1 MELLQLIREAKY
13 PDRMGIEIPESAKI
27 VLFQEEKLKSYYNEL
42 SWASSEYEAALQ
54 RHGVQAPLRHGQQ
67 RLEQLVTNIYDIIQR
82 RVEKNLRIGSRTLLV
97 DLPAD
102 ESFTV
107 MDFVAMRKSHIGEK
121 GGILQG
127 KNVEIEH
134 AVDDLVKIIVN
145 YQFDTTT
152 EIVAPEEL
160 TDESTEESTE
170 EESTGMPTEEPTEEP
185 TDEPC
190 LEILMTTTHSAPTR
204 AIHARHQA
212 TEEEIKRHD
221 IFIGNV
227 SLSISL
233 GDDHDH
239 AVVNDGMDAFADVCA
254 LLDIAAPDLI
264 CTAEELLQQ
273 YHERLGHPSFDVL
286 RKLVETTYGLKVKG
300 PFQLAPCKVCDAIK
314 VEKDSFATRTR
325 SRSSFSR
332 TFGSSHND
340 CRAASPIRQLRYPKT
355 SRLHQI
361 SQLLACLSLRRRTC

>member
-1 MELLQLIREAKY
+1 ME
-13 PDRMGIEIPESAKI
+13 
-27 VLFQEEKLKSYYNEL
+27 FKLRSGMTTLTWTFVNIDSYK
-42 SWASSEYEAALQ
+42 A
-54 RHGVQAPLRHGQQ
+54 HVQQGLQ

-160 TDESTEESTE
+160 TDEST

-340 CRAASPIRQLRYPKT
+340 CRAASPIRRLRHPKT

>member
-1 MELLQLIREAKY
+1 
-13 PDRMGIEIPESAKI
+13 
-27 VLFQEEKLKSYYNEL
+27 
-42 SWASSEYEAALQ
+42 
-54 RHGVQAPLRHGQQ
+54 
-67 RLEQLVTNIYDIIQR
+67 
-82 RVEKNLRIGSRTLLV
+82 
-97 DLPAD
+97 
-102 ESFTV
+102 
-107 MDFVAMRKSHIGEK
+107 
-121 GGILQG
+121 
-127 KNVEIEH
+127 
-134 AVDDLVKIIVN
+134 
-145 YQFDTTT
+145 
-152 EIVAPEEL
+152 
-160 TDESTEESTE
+160 
-170 EESTGMPTEEPTEEP
+170 MPTEEPTEEP

-227 SLSISL
+227 PLSISL

-340 CRAASPIRQLRYPKT
+340 CRAASPIRRLRHPKT

-361 SQLLACLSLRRRTC
+361 SQLLACLSLRRRTCCL

>member
-1 MELLQLIREAKY
+1 MELLQLIREAKC

-152 EIVAPEEL
+152 EIAAPEEP
-160 TDESTEESTE
+160 TDES
-170 EESTGMPTEEPTEEP
+170 TEEP
-185 TDEPC
+185 TDEPS

-227 SLSISL
+227 SLSNSL

-254 LLDIAAPDLI
+254 LLDIAAPGLI

-340 CRAASPIRQLRYPKT
+340 CRAASPIRRLRHPKT

>member
-1 MELLQLIREAKY
+1 MLGDPDDHY
-13 PDRMGIEIPESAKI
+13 PFGAH
-27 VLFQEEKLKSYYNEL
+27 
-42 SWASSEYEAALQ
+42 A
-54 RHGVQAPLRHGQQ
+54 
-67 RLEQLVTNIYDIIQR
+67 
-82 RVEKNLRIGSRTLLV
+82 RV
-97 DLPAD
+97 
-102 ESFTV
+102 
-107 MDFVAMRKSHIGEK
+107 
-121 GGILQG
+121 
-127 KNVEIEH
+127 
-134 AVDDLVKIIVN
+134 
-145 YQFDTTT
+145 
-152 EIVAPEEL
+152 
-160 TDESTEESTE
+160 
-170 EESTGMPTEEPTEEP
+170 
-185 TDEPC
+185 
-190 LEILMTTTHSAPTR
+190 
-204 AIHARHQA
+204 HARHQA

-239 AVVNDGMDAFADVCA
+239 AVVNDGMDAFADVCG

-340 CRAASPIRQLRYPKT
+340 CRAASPIRRLRHPKT

>member
-102 ESFTV
+102 ESSTV

-152 EIVAPEEL
+152 
-160 TDESTEESTE
+160 
-170 EESTGMPTEEPTEEP
+170 
-185 TDEPC
+185 
-190 LEILMTTTHSAPTR
+190 
-204 AIHARHQA
+204 
-212 TEEEIKRHD
+212 
-221 IFIGNV
+221 
-227 SLSISL
+227 
-233 GDDHDH
+233 
-239 AVVNDGMDAFADVCA
+239 
-254 LLDIAAPDLI
+254 
-264 CTAEELLQQ
+264 
-273 YHERLGHPSFDVL
+273 
-286 RKLVETTYGLKVKG
+286 KLW
-300 PFQLAPCKVCDAIK
+300 P
-314 VEKDSFATRTR
+314 R
-325 SRSSFSR
+325 RSSR
-332 TFGSSHND
+332 M
-340 CRAASPIRQLRYPKT
+340 
-355 SRLHQI
+355 
-361 SQLLACLSLRRRTC
+361 SLRRSPRICLRRSLRRSPRMKLWRSPRMSHPWRS

>member
-1 MELLQLIREAKY
+1 M
-13 PDRMGIEIPESAKI
+13 
-27 VLFQEEKLKSYYNEL
+27 
-42 SWASSEYEAALQ
+42 SEYEAALQ

-160 TDESTEESTE
+160 TDESTEEPTD
-170 EESTGMPTEEPTEEP
+170 MPTEEPTEEP
-185 TDEPC
+185 TDEPTEEPTDEPS

-204 AIHARHQA
+204 AFMPD
-212 TEEEIKRHD
+212 TKR
-221 IFIGNV
+221 
-227 SLSISL
+227 
-233 GDDHDH
+233 
-239 AVVNDGMDAFADVCA
+239 
-254 LLDIAAPDLI
+254 
-264 CTAEELLQQ
+264 
-273 YHERLGHPSFDVL
+273 R
-286 RKLVETTYGLKVKG
+286 R
-300 PFQLAPCKVCDAIK
+300 
-314 VEKDSFATRTR
+314 R
-325 SRSSFSR
+325 RSSATTSSLATYHFQFPLVTTTHLALMAREETFARVCSR
-332 TFGSSHND
+332 VLL
-340 CRAASPIRQLRYPKT
+340 LRYA
-355 SRLHQI
+355 SEARLTAWFHGPGR
-361 SQLLACLSLRRRTC
+361 AK

>member
-1 MELLQLIREAKY
+1 M
-13 PDRMGIEIPESAKI
+13 
-27 VLFQEEKLKSYYNEL
+27 
-42 SWASSEYEAALQ
+42 
-54 RHGVQAPLRHGQQ
+54 
-67 RLEQLVTNIYDIIQR
+67 TNIYDIIQR

-233 GDDHDH
+233 GDDH
-239 AVVNDGMDAFADVCA
+239 
-254 LLDIAAPDLI
+254 APRANGTGRNL
-264 CTAEELLQQ
+264 
-273 YHERLGHPSFDVL
+273 
-286 RKLVETTYGLKVKG
+286 
-300 PFQLAPCKVCDAIK
+300 
-314 VEKDSFATRTR
+314 
-325 SRSSFSR
+325 RSSLFA
-332 TFGSSHND
+332 SS
-340 CRAASPIRQLRYPKT
+340 SLTLR
-355 SRLHQI
+355 L
-361 SQLLACLSLRRRTC
+361 

>member
-1 MELLQLIREAKY
+1 MELLQLIREAKC

-152 EIVAPEEL
+152 
-160 TDESTEESTE
+160 
-170 EESTGMPTEEPTEEP
+170 
-185 TDEPC
+185 
-190 LEILMTTTHSAPTR
+190 
-204 AIHARHQA
+204 
-212 TEEEIKRHD
+212 
-221 IFIGNV
+221 
-227 SLSISL
+227 
-233 GDDHDH
+233 
-239 AVVNDGMDAFADVCA
+239 
-254 LLDIAAPDLI
+254 
-264 CTAEELLQQ
+264 
-273 YHERLGHPSFDVL
+273 
-286 RKLVETTYGLKVKG
+286 KLW
-300 PFQLAPCKVCDAIK
+300 P
-314 VEKDSFATRTR
+314 R
-325 SRSSFSR
+325 RSSR
-332 TFGSSHND
+332 M
-340 CRAASPIRQLRYPKT
+340 
-355 SRLHQI
+355 
-361 SQLLACLSLRRRTC
+361 SLRRSPRRRSPRVCLRRSLRRSPRMNHAWRS

>member
-27 VLFQEEKLKSYYNEL
+27 VLFQEEKLKSYMYYNEL

-54 RHGVQAPLRHGQQ
+54 RHGVQAPLRHG
-67 RLEQLVTNIYDIIQR
+67 QLVTNIYDIIQR

-170 EESTGMPTEEPTEEP
+170 ESTGMPTEEPTEEP

-190 LEILMTTTHSAPTR
+190 LEILMPTTHSAPTR

-233 GDDHDH
+233 GDDH
-239 AVVNDGMDAFADVCA
+239 
-254 LLDIAAPDLI
+254 APRANGTGRNL
-264 CTAEELLQQ
+264 
-273 YHERLGHPSFDVL
+273 
-286 RKLVETTYGLKVKG
+286 
-300 PFQLAPCKVCDAIK
+300 
-314 VEKDSFATRTR
+314 
-325 SRSSFSR
+325 RSSLFA
-332 TFGSSHND
+332 SS
-340 CRAASPIRQLRYPKT
+340 SLTLR
-355 SRLHQI
+355 L
-361 SQLLACLSLRRRTC
+361 

>member
-190 LEILMTTTHSAPTR
+190 LEILITTTHSAPTR

-233 GDDHDH
+233 GDDH
-239 AVVNDGMDAFADVCA
+239 
-254 LLDIAAPDLI
+254 APRANGTGRNL
-264 CTAEELLQQ
+264 
-273 YHERLGHPSFDVL
+273 
-286 RKLVETTYGLKVKG
+286 
-300 PFQLAPCKVCDAIK
+300 
-314 VEKDSFATRTR
+314 
-325 SRSSFSR
+325 RSSLFA
-332 TFGSSHND
+332 SS
-340 CRAASPIRQLRYPKT
+340 SLTLR
-355 SRLHQI
+355 L
-361 SQLLACLSLRRRTC
+361 

>member
-160 TDESTEESTE
+160 TDESTEEST
-170 EESTGMPTEEPTEEP
+170 GMPTEEPTEEP
-185 TDEPC
+185 TDEPTEEPTDEPS

-204 AIHARHQA
+204 AFMPD
-212 TEEEIKRHD
+212 TKR
-221 IFIGNV
+221 
-227 SLSISL
+227 
-233 GDDHDH
+233 
-239 AVVNDGMDAFADVCA
+239 
-254 LLDIAAPDLI
+254 
-264 CTAEELLQQ
+264 
-273 YHERLGHPSFDVL
+273 R
-286 RKLVETTYGLKVKG
+286 R
-300 PFQLAPCKVCDAIK
+300 
-314 VEKDSFATRTR
+314 R
-325 SRSSFSR
+325 RSSATTSSLATYHFQFPLVTTTIMQSSTTAWMR
-332 TFGSSHND
+332 LPTFAHYSTLPR
-340 CRAASPIRQLRYPKT
+340 RA
-355 SRLHQI
+355 
-361 SQLLACLSLRRRTC
+361 

>member
-1 MELLQLIREAKY
+1 MSSSRKPYGKLYVNFDMELLQLIREAKY

-27 VLFQEEKLKSYYNEL
+27 VLFQEEKLKSYMYYNEL

-152 EIVAPEEL
+152 
-160 TDESTEESTE
+160 
-170 EESTGMPTEEPTEEP
+170 
-185 TDEPC
+185 
-190 LEILMTTTHSAPTR
+190 
-204 AIHARHQA
+204 
-212 TEEEIKRHD
+212 
-221 IFIGNV
+221 
-227 SLSISL
+227 
-233 GDDHDH
+233 
-239 AVVNDGMDAFADVCA
+239 
-254 LLDIAAPDLI
+254 
-264 CTAEELLQQ
+264 
-273 YHERLGHPSFDVL
+273 
-286 RKLVETTYGLKVKG
+286 KLW
-300 PFQLAPCKVCDAIK
+300 P
-314 VEKDSFATRTR
+314 R
-325 SRSSFSR
+325 RSSR
-332 TFGSSHND
+332 M
-340 CRAASPIRQLRYPKT
+340 SPRRSP
-355 SRLHQI
+355 RV
-361 SQLLACLSLRRRTC
+361 CLRRSPRRTPRMNHAWRS

>member
-13 PDRMGIEIPESAKI
+13 PDRMGIEIPETAKI

-152 EIVAPEEL
+152 
-160 TDESTEESTE
+160 
-170 EESTGMPTEEPTEEP
+170 
-185 TDEPC
+185 
-190 LEILMTTTHSAPTR
+190 
-204 AIHARHQA
+204 
-212 TEEEIKRHD
+212 
-221 IFIGNV
+221 
-227 SLSISL
+227 
-233 GDDHDH
+233 
-239 AVVNDGMDAFADVCA
+239 
-254 LLDIAAPDLI
+254 
-264 CTAEELLQQ
+264 
-273 YHERLGHPSFDVL
+273 
-286 RKLVETTYGLKVKG
+286 KLW
-300 PFQLAPCKVCDAIK
+300 P
-314 VEKDSFATRTR
+314 R
-325 SRSSFSR
+325 RSSR
-332 TFGSSHND
+332 M
-340 CRAASPIRQLRYPKT
+340 
-355 SRLHQI
+355 
-361 SQLLACLSLRRRTC
+361 SLRRSPRRSPRVCLRRSLRRSPRMNHAWRS

>member
-152 EIVAPEEL
+152 
-160 TDESTEESTE
+160 
-170 EESTGMPTEEPTEEP
+170 
-185 TDEPC
+185 
-190 LEILMTTTHSAPTR
+190 
-204 AIHARHQA
+204 
-212 TEEEIKRHD
+212 
-221 IFIGNV
+221 
-227 SLSISL
+227 
-233 GDDHDH
+233 
-239 AVVNDGMDAFADVCA
+239 
-254 LLDIAAPDLI
+254 
-264 CTAEELLQQ
+264 
-273 YHERLGHPSFDVL
+273 
-286 RKLVETTYGLKVKG
+286 KLW
-300 PFQLAPCKVCDAIK
+300 P
-314 VEKDSFATRTR
+314 R
-325 SRSSFSR
+325 RSSR
-332 TFGSSHND
+332 M
-340 CRAASPIRQLRYPKT
+340 
-355 SRLHQI
+355 
-361 SQLLACLSLRRRTC
+361 SLRRSPRRRSPRVCLRRSLRRSPRMNHAWRS